1 MKTVVEQE
9 IVLPKERKVKLS
21 FSMKKMKPW
30 FFLLPALIAYL
41 ITIVIPS
48 LYTLFLSFFQ
58 WNGVAPQKKFVGL
71 GNYIML
77 LTKDET
83 FLLALKNNV
92 IWTIASLVIMIG
104 FGLILALIL
113 NRSLK
118 GRVFF
123 RSIFYFPF
131 VLSNIVVALI
141 WGWLFNPDM
150 GLINN
155 LLDKIGLDKFQ
166 HAWLAE
172 PKTALMAVFVA
183 ATWQGVGMPMILFLA
198 GLQSISKEPYEAA
211 LIDGAKPYQM
221 FFCLTIPMLSETF
234 VIVFATTMIASMK
247 VYDIIYAMTAGGPA
261 NSTQVL
267 SSWMYYQTFK
277 FANVGAGSAISWFM
291 VIISMIFVIPYVYI
305 MTKKSHVE

>member
-1 MKTVVEQE
+1 M
-9 IVLPKERKVKLS
+9 
-21 FSMKKMKPW
+21 SMKKMKPW

-221 FFCLTIPMLSETF
+221 FFRLTIPMLSETF

-277 FANVGAGSAISWFM
+277 FANVGVGSAISWFM